1 MSERLVLLLEELA
14 ANAWPAAI
22 VQVVDG
28 WRLRFN
34 WGVTRRANST
44 WPNAACGLYGLDAK
58 LSLVENWYACRGL
71 PARYQICPAS
81 QPPYLDA
88 ILAERGYRQEAR
100 TCVQTAALAT
110 VLQHTSNSLA
120 ASVAVTAAFDAA
132 WFDTYC
138 QAEQAT
144 ASTAEE
150 RRSIMGRISPPTG
163 YALLSIDE
171 QPAAIGL
178 GVAERGWMGMF
189 CMATQPAFRRRGAAT
204 AVLYAL
210 AQWGQ
215 QQQATQI
222 YLQVMEQNA
231 PARAAY
237 ERVGF
242 TTLYHYHY
250 RELAT

>member
-1 MSERLVLLLEELA
+1 MSAQLVLLLEELA
-14 ANAWPAAI
+14 GNAWPAAI
-22 VQVVDG
+22 VQVIDG

-44 WPNAACGLYGLDAK
+44 WPNVACGLYDLDAK
-58 LSLVENWYACRGL
+58 LDLVEDWYALRGL

-81 QPPYLDA
+81 QPPDLDA
-88 ILAERGYRQEAR
+88 ILAERGYRLDAR

-110 VLQHTSNSLA
+110 VLQHTTSSLA
-120 ASVAVTAAFDAA
+120 ASVAVTATFDAA

-138 QAEQAT
+138 QAEQVT

-150 RRSIMGRISPPTG
+150 RRNILGRVSPPTG
-163 YALLSIDE
+163 YALLSIAG

-178 GVAERGWMGMF
+178 GVAERGWIGVF
-189 CMATQPAFRRRGAAT
+189 CMATRPAFRRRGAAT
-204 AVLYAL
+204 AVLHAL

-215 QQQATQI
+215 QRQATQM

-231 PARAAY
+231 PARTAY
-237 ERVGF
+237 ELAGF

-250 RELAT
+250 RELAS